1 MSVTITLAGLNSTE
15 TGQILE
21 NPVVSSGDFR
31 FTNNGQDFV
40 NLPATVRGMVVDVVL
55 SDEQANDPLGYLYF
69 KQVVPVNPPEPVET
83 WSSGIEVGPLSRL
96 ESINEAA
103 FKIAP
108 STLRAGP
115 LTGQRLEFVSSVNG
129 RSISGHEALVFTVI
143 AVLKVD
149 GSVEIAV
156 EQEFDFEELGLGNL
170 TGYFATIFDAE
181 LENDVTEEPI
191 SLEPGDSMLA
201 VVQHRLNGG
210 NLFNQLLSI
219 PILRSPVEAIL
230 ANPDVPLANNAQGQ
244 LEASNV
250 TVEVANGG
258 SLHTPQDVVVALLQ
272 RLLAAQEL
280 PDGSVGKALQDA
292 RKYGPSRVADTTDPD
307 PVNHTERTFDE
318 QPIGG
323 QPE

>member
-69 KQVVPVNPPEPVET
+69 KQVVPANPPEPVET
-83 WSSGIEVGPLSRL
+83 WSSGIEVGPLRRL
-96 ESINEAA
+96 ESINEAT
-103 FKIAP
+103 FKITP
-108 STLRAGP
+108 STLKSGP
-115 LTGQRLEFVSSVNG
+115 LIGQSLVFTSSVNG
-129 RSISGHEALVFTVI
+129 RSIPRHTALAITVNALI
-143 AVLKVD
+143 KAN
-149 GSVEIAV
+149 GSVEITD
-156 EQEFDFEELGLGNL
+156 EQEFEFEEFGLGDL
-170 TGYFATIFDAE
+170 TSYYEVNFDTE
-181 LENDVTEEPI
+181 LENSATEEPI

-210 NLFNQLLSI
+210 KLFNQLLSI

-230 ANPDVPLANNAQGQ
+230 ENPNVPLANNTQGQ

-250 TVEVANGG
+250 TVQVASGG
-258 SLHTPQDVVVALLQ
+258 SLHTPQNVVDALLQ
-272 RLLAAQEL
+272 FLINSQVW
-280 PDGSVGKALQDA
+280 PDGTFARAVQDA
-292 RKYGPSRVADTTDPD
+292 NKFGQSRVIDTTEPDPD
-307 PVNHTERTFDE
+307 DHTVRTFDE
-318 QPIGG
+318 QPIS
-323 QPE
+323 E